1 MFGIGSSELVA
12 LIPLIIIIAL
22 VGGLARSG
30 GGLRISG
37 PTLVLRKFKVD
48 GSASD
53 GVLVDI
59 GGRASGVIGWLL
71 TVIGLYGERS
81 FRVAGKQ
88 ISFETSSRFG
98 QLHQV
103 VPLTNVSSTHCG
115 YSKPIGLLILG
126 VLFGIGGILS
136 AFSRQPGNGPVV
148 LVLLIIGALFVIG
161 YLLSKKI
168 VISLQSDGGMQ
179 MGLTFKRSVIEN
191 IPVDIDKALQT
202 IKFIN
207 EKVIES
213 KINRD

>member
-1 MFGIGSSELVA
+1 MFGLGAPEVA
-12 LIPLIIIIAL
+12 VLITLIIIIAL

-30 GGLRISG
+30 GGIRISG
-37 PTLVLRKFKVD
+37 PTLVLRKFKVN

-59 GGRASGVIGWLL
+59 AGRASGVIGWLL
-71 TVIGLYGERS
+71 TVIGLYGESS
-81 FRVAGKQ
+81 FKVAGKQ

-126 VLFGIGGILS
+126 VLFGVGGILS
-136 AFSRQPGNGPVV
+136 GFSRQSGSAPVV
-148 LVLLIIGALFVIG
+148 LVLLIIGGLFVIG

-168 VISLQSDGGMQ
+168 VLSLQSDGGMV
-179 MGLTFKRSVIEN
+179 MGLAFKRSVIEN
-191 IPVDIDKALQT
+191 IPVDIQKALEA
-202 IKFIN
+202 INIIN
-207 EKVIES
+207 EKVIDS
-213 KINRD
+213 KIQKA

>member
-22 VGGLARSG
+22 VGGFARSG

-37 PTLVLRKFKVD
+37 PTLVLKKFKVD
-48 GSASD
+48 GSAPD
-53 GVLVDI
+53 GVLVYI

-81 FRVAGKQ
+81 FRVEGKQ

-115 YSKPIGLLILG
+115 YSKPIGLLIMG
-126 VLFGIGGILS
+126 VLFGVGGILS
-136 AFSRQPGNGPVV
+136 AFSRQSGSGPVV
-148 LVLLIIGALFVIG
+148 LVLLIVGALFVIG

-168 VISLQSDGGMQ
+168 IISLQSDGGMQ

-202 IKFIN
+202 IQFIN

-213 KINRD
+213 KIHKD